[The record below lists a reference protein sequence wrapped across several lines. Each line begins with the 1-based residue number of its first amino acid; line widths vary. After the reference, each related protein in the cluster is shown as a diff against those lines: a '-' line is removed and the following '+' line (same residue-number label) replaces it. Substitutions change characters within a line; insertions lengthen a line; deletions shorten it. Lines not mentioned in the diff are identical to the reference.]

1 MRKKLDERGMG
12 LLSLLFAV
20 AIIGFV
26 YFYMTNINVRAGK
39 AKDGYLKQTGVD
51 ASSYKSTIDSTKK
64 VLDDAAK
71 TRSAQE

>member
-1 MRKKLDERGMG
+1 MKKILAERGMG

-20 AIIGFV
+20 AIIGFI
-26 YFYMTNINVRAGK
+26 YFYMTNMNMKSGT

-51 ASSYKSTIDSTKK
+51 ASSYKNTIDSTKK
-64 VLDDAAK
+64 ALDEAAK

>member
-1 MRKKLDERGMG
+1 MIKKLDERGMG
-12 LLSLLFAV
+12 LLSILFAV
-20 AIIGFV
+20 AIIGFI
-26 YFYMTNINVRAGK
+26 YFYATNTNIKSGA
-39 AKDGYLKQTGVD
+39 AKDSYLKQTGVD

>member
-1 MRKKLDERGMG
+1 MKKILDERGMG

-26 YFYMTNINVRAGK
+26 YFYATNMKMRSGA

-64 VLDDAAK
+64 VLDEAAK